1 MMFLVRAVLF
11 LKIDLLYRKIKTI
24 LDLALWERTKKKLNM
39 SVNYVQQGHNYPLI
53 VASNGIFNFSIDR
66 TSHLKSDTF
75 IECSGGVFIGKY
87 FHTGRNLTIFSSNHN
102 YNRPSSLPYD
112 SLDIHKPVV
121 IKDFVWCGANVT
133 ILPGVCIEEGVVIGA
148 GSVICSLL
156 SILGNYEVNLLEDI
170 NLSSILIG
178 YAGALN
184 SLINAIASKKENKFN

>member
-1 MMFLVRAVLF
+1 MFLVRAVLF

-87 FHTGRNLTIFSSNHN
+87 FHTRTQFD
-102 YNRPSSLPYD
+102 Y
-112 SLDIHKPVV
+112 
-121 IKDFVWCGANVT
+121 F
-133 ILPGVCIEEGVVIGA
+133 
-148 GSVICSLL
+148 
-156 SILGNYEVNLLEDI
+156 
-170 NLSSILIG
+170 
-178 YAGALN
+178 
-184 SLINAIASKKENKFN
+184 FF

>member
-148 GSVICSLL
+148 GSVVTRNIPKYAV
-156 SILGNYEVNLLEDI
+156 IGGNP
-170 NLSSILIG
+170 
-178 YAGALN
+178 
-184 SLINAIASKKENKFN
+184 ASVIKYSDQDAFEKLKKENKFN